1 MRLAY
6 RHMRGIRSP
15 LTPGPHGRRK
25 DNTLP
30 SALSSAPRHHKLL
43 RTLGLAALP
52 VALAGLLAGC
62 GSRHSSGTAAPP
74 AKLIPALGRA
84 ALPVAL
90 AGLLAGCGSS
100 HSSGTAAD
108 PATAIPASAP
118 LYAGADV
125 RPEIRR
131 ASWRERA

>member
-62 GSRHSSGTAAPP
+62 GS
-74 AKLIPALGRA
+74 
-84 ALPVAL
+84 
-90 AGLLAGCGSS
+90 S

-108 PATAIPASAP
+108 PATATPLQAGRGPLARAPRGRLPDLAGLGQLADGPAAAWPS
-118 LYAGADV
+118 
-125 RPEIRR
+125 
-131 ASWRERA
+131 ASWPSPARSG